1 MRLKISLNFLEEQ
14 LKNDSIFYLTKT
26 FTFDSAHNLINYKGK
41 CEKLHGHTYKLDVT
55 VKGTL
60 NDEDMVVD
68 FVDFKKIVKNKV
80 VDVLDHSY
88 INDILKQPSA
98 ENIALWIWNQLFQI
112 LKTDNYELYE
122 VKVWETKSSFVT
134 FRG

>member
-14 LKNDSIFYLTKT
+14 LKNDKVFYLTKT
-26 FTFDSAHNLINYKGK
+26 FTFDSAHNLVNYKGK

-60 NDEDMVVD
+60 NDEDMVID
-68 FVDFKKIVKNKV
+68 FVDFKNIVKDKV
-80 VDVLDHSY
+80 VDILDHSY
-88 INDILKQPSA
+88 INDILKQPST
-98 ENIALWIWNQLFQI
+98 ENIALWIWNQLFQV
-112 LKTDNYELYE
+112 LKADNYELYE